1 MASVNKPS
9 WIVVHHTAVSYDKNP
24 SQMSATNVF
33 HKGKGF
39 PKSSLGFYVGYHA
52 MVEKDGRIII
62 TRKDGDV
69 GAHTS
74 QDMMNWKSVA
84 ICFTGNFDMEEPTI
98 EQCKAALSWIR
109 GKMSSLNISAERVKP
124 HRHWAP
130 KTCWGSK
137 VPDDIISYLENR
149 LMEVED
155 KPSEWAVP
163 SFAKAAK
170 LGMSDNEPQEVV
182 ATSRMRFILNKLY
195 GKQVI
200 TENDKSVTYEEY
212 IHALDKAGALPQ

>member
-1 MASVNKPS
+1 MPSKNVPS
-9 WIVVHHTAVSYDKNP
+9 WIAVHHTAVSYDRNP
-24 SQMSATNVF
+24 SQLSATNTF

-62 TRKDGDV
+62 TRKDSDI

-84 ICFTGNFDMEEPTI
+84 ICFTGNFDIEEPTLA
-98 EQCKAALSWIR
+98 QCKAALSWIR
-109 GKMSSLNISAERVKP
+109 GKMESLKIPADRVKP

-137 VPDDIISYLENR
+137 VPDDIISYLEQR
-149 LMEVED
+149 TMVAEQT
-155 KPSEWAVP
+155 PSEWAVA
-163 SFAKAAK
+163 SFEKAAK
-170 LGMSDNEPQEVV
+170 KGFSDSKPQEVIGEP
-182 ATSRMRFILNKLY
+182 RLRFILNKLY

-200 TENDKSVTYEEY
+200 AEDDAPVTYEEY
-212 IHALDKAGALPQ
+212 IHALDKAGAFN